1 MNRTLGPARRFMLRT
16 LLRHEVVVL
25 TRLLVVVLTVLLA
38 LLELGYS
45 GQAPTSGMRQELL
58 AGLMFGAGIVMLG
71 SMLRTILRG
80 MRPRWAEI
88 AWFAVWC
95 SLFATDPIGLPVWG
109 DVGALGNLV
118 FLGLFVF
125 IELSRLE
132 LGGGFTLSPAL
143 LFTFSFILLI
153 SVGTALLMLPAS
165 AVRPLGL
172 IEALFT
178 STSAVCVTGLSVF
191 DIGTTLTPLGLWIL
205 LLLIQLGGLG
215 VMTFTSFFA
224 FFFKG
229 SNSLEEQLRIRDLS
243 NTTLGGARRFITQVI
258 LFTLAVEATGAFFI
272 YRSVPAAQFGSM
284 GERVFF
290 AVFHAVSAF
299 NNAGF
304 STYANGLYE
313 PVVRF
318 NYGLQWAIALMI
330 IFGGL
335 GFGII
340 FNFSHYTGY
349 WLRSRLRRLFLGV
362 PHERHPRLVTLST
375 RLVLYTTAVLLIV
388 GTAAF
393 WAFERDNALAE
404 HTTWFGRLTVSF
416 FGSVTPR
423 TAGFN
428 SVNYAALTVPTLMI
442 TMLLMYIGASP
453 GSTGGGIKTSTAAV
467 ALLNIFSTGRGR
479 ERVET
484 GGREIGMM
492 TVRRAFATIMLS
504 LIFLG
509 VSITVV
515 ASLEKQHG
523 LLPIAFECFSAF
535 GTAGLSMSLTP
546 QLHDAAR
553 VAIAVV
559 MFVGRVSALTLL
571 IGVLKQVEVSNYRYP
586 KEDILIN

>member
-1 MNRTLGPARRFMLRT
+1 MLRT
-16 LLRHEVVVL
+16 VLRREVVALTRLVVVVL
-25 TRLLVVVLTVLLA
+25 TILLA
-38 LLELGYS
+38 LLELGYR
-45 GQAPTSGMRQELL
+45 GEAPTSGMRQELL
-58 AGLMFGAGIVMLG
+58 TGLMFAAGFVMFGAI
-71 SMLRTILRG
+71 LRTLLKG
-80 MRPRWAEI
+80 QRPRKAEI
-88 AWFAVWC
+88 AWFLVWC
-95 SLFATDPIGLPVWG
+95 SFFATHPIGLPLWEG
-109 DVGALGNLV
+109 VGLMGNLI

-153 SVGTALLMLPAS
+153 TIGTALFMLPKA

-191 DIGTTLTPLGLWIL
+191 DIGTTLTPMGLWIL
-205 LLLIQLGGLG
+205 LLLVQLGGLG

-243 NTTLGGARRFITQVI
+243 NTTLGGARRFIVQVI
-258 LFTLAVEATGAFFI
+258 LFTLAVEAIGALFIFQAVPDDQFATFSDRLFF
-272 YRSVPAAQFGSM
+272 S
-284 GERVFF
+284 
-290 AVFHAVSAF
+290 VFHAISAF

-313 PVVRF
+313 PVMRF
-318 NYGLQWAIALMI
+318 NYALQWVLALMI
-330 IFGGL
+330 VFGGL

-340 FNFSHYTGY
+340 FNFANY
-349 WLRSRLRRLFLGV
+349 LRFRVRARVRTWTLGV
-362 PHERHPRLVTLST
+362 PCERYPRVVTLST
-375 RLVLYTTAVLLIV
+375 KLVLYTTAGLLFF
-388 GTAAF
+388 GTIAF
-393 WAFERDNALAE
+393 WVFERDNALRE
-404 HTTWFGRLTVSF
+404 HTGWFGQLTTSF

-428 SVNYAALTVPTLMI
+428 TVNYGTLTVPTLMI
-442 TMLLMYIGASP
+442 TILLMYIGASP

-467 ALLNIFSTGRGR
+467 ALFNIFSTGRGR

-484 GGREIGMM
+484 GGREIGVM
-492 TVRRAFATIMLS
+492 TVRRAFAAIVLS

-515 ASLEKQHG
+515 ASLEKEHG
-523 LLPIAFECFSAF
+523 LLPVAFECFSAF
-535 GTAGLSMSLTP
+535 STVGLSTGITAELD
-546 QLHDAAR
+546 DAAR
-553 VAIAVV
+553 VALTLV

>member
-1 MNRTLGPARRFMLRT
+1 M
-16 LLRHEVVVL
+16 
-25 TRLLVVVLTVLLA
+25 
-38 LLELGYS
+38 
-45 GQAPTSGMRQELL
+45 
-58 AGLMFGAGIVMLG
+58 
-71 SMLRTILRG
+71 
-80 MRPRWAEI
+80 
-88 AWFAVWC
+88 
-95 SLFATDPIGLPVWG
+95 
-109 DVGALGNLV
+109 GNLI

-153 SVGTALLMLPAS
+153 TIGTALFMLPNA

-191 DIGTTLTPLGLWIL
+191 DIGTTLTPMGLWIL
-205 LLLIQLGGLG
+205 LLLVQLGGLG

-243 NTTLGGARRFITQVI
+243 NTTLGGARRFIVQVI
-258 LFTLAVEATGAFFI
+258 LFTLAVEAIGAVFI
-272 YRSVPAAQFGSM
+272 FQALPDDQFAAFSD
-284 GERVFF
+284 RLFF
-290 AVFHAVSAF
+290 AVFHAISAF

-304 STYANGLYE
+304 STYTNGLYE
-313 PVVRF
+313 PVMRY
-318 NYGLQWAIALMI
+318 NYALQWVVALMI
-330 IFGGL
+330 VFGGL

-340 FNFSHYTGY
+340 FNFTNY
-349 WLRSRLRRLFLGV
+349 LRFWVRARVRRWTLGV
-362 PHERHPRLVTLST
+362 PCERYPRVVTLST
-375 RLVLYTTAVLLIV
+375 KLVLFTTAGLLLF
-388 GTAAF
+388 GTIAF
-393 WAFERDNALAE
+393 WVFERDNALRE
-404 HTTWFGRLTVSF
+404 HSGWFGQLTTSF

-428 SVNYAALTVPTLMI
+428 SVNYGTLTVPTLMI
-442 TMLLMYIGASP
+442 TILLMYIGASP

-467 ALLNIFSTGRGR
+467 ALFNIFSTGRGR

-484 GGREIGMM
+484 GGREIGVM
-492 TVRRAFATIMLS
+492 TVRRAFATIVLS

-515 ASLEKQHG
+515 ASLEKDHG

-535 GTAGLSMSLTP
+535 GTVGLTMGITAELD
-546 QLHDAAR
+546 DAAR
-553 VAIAVV
+553 VALTLV

>member
-1 MNRTLGPARRFMLRT
+1 MLRT
-16 LLRHEVVVL
+16 VLRREVVAL
-25 TRLLVVVLTVLLA
+25 TRLLVVVLTILLA
-38 LLELGYS
+38 LLELGYR
-45 GQAPTSGMRQELL
+45 GAAPTSGMRAELL
-58 AGLMFGAGIVMLG
+58 TGLMFGAGFVMLG
-71 SMLRTILRG
+71 TILRTLLRG
-80 MRPRWAEI
+80 QRPRKAEI
-88 AWFAVWC
+88 AWFLVWC
-95 SLFATDPIGLPVWG
+95 SFFATDPIGLPVWEG
-109 DVGALGNLV
+109 MGMTGNLI

-132 LGGGFTLSPAL
+132 FGGGFTLSPAL

-153 SVGTALLMLPAS
+153 SIGTALLMLPKA

-178 STSAVCVTGLSVF
+178 STSAVCVTGLSVI
-191 DIGTTLTPLGLWIL
+191 DIGRTLTPMGLWTL

-243 NTTLGGARRFITQVI
+243 NTTLGGARRFIVQVI
-258 LFTLAVEATGAFFI
+258 LFTLAVEAIGALFI
-272 YRSVPAAQFGSM
+272 YQAVPADQFASVGD
-284 GERVFF
+284 RTFF

-304 STYANGLYE
+304 STYTNGLYE
-313 PVVRF
+313 PVMRY
-318 NYGLQWAIALMI
+318 NYALQWVVALMI
-330 IFGGL
+330 VFGGL

-340 FNFSHYTGY
+340 FNFSNHLRA
-349 WLRSRLRRLFLGV
+349 WLWARVRRWVFGG
-362 PHERHPRLVTLST
+362 PCERIPRVMTLST
-375 RLVLYTTAVLLIV
+375 KLVLFTTAGLLLA
-388 GTAAF
+388 GTIGF
-393 WAFERDNALAE
+393 WALEQDNALRE
-404 HTTWFGRLTVSF
+404 HGSWFGRLTVSF

-428 SVNYAALTVPTLMI
+428 HVNYGTLTVPTLMI

-484 GGREIGMM
+484 GGREIGIMS
-492 TVRRAFATIMLS
+492 VRRAFATIVLS
-504 LIFLG
+504 LVFLG
-509 VSITVV
+509 TSITVV
-515 ASLEKQHG
+515 AALENGHG

-535 GTAGLSMSLTP
+535 ATAGLSMGITP
-546 QLHDAAR
+546 DLSDAAR
-553 VAIAVV
+553 VAVALV

-571 IGVLKQVEVSNYRYP
+571 IGVLKQVEVNPYRYP